1 MMRVR
6 LTTVLVIAVCALCAS
21 ATAAMA
27 TEFKA
32 NAVGKTFSE
41 GTPGKLRGAGSGP
54 QEFKLGIFAFTCE
67 GATTKGAVTGASTTK
82 LFVHVRFKGCWTNL
96 LPERSHEKLPF
107 KVSFRGGFDIEYSSN
122 GSVETGAESE
132 SEVAIVNP
140 SPVTAVVAG
149 TGCVISWP
157 PQRITNAGAKAVGP
171 FTAAT
176 FTNTEVAN
184 GKIKQFPSG
193 FQHKLAIHNEFLKL
207 FAETEGGKCEEIEKT
222 ESKVGYYKGDLLEE
236 VIAGN
241 LEAL

>member
-41 GTPGKLRGAGSGP
+41 ESPGKLRGAGSGP
-54 QEFKLGIFAFTCE
+54 QEFKLGIFTFTCE
-67 GATTKGAVTGASTTK
+67 AATSKGAITGGSTSK
-82 LFVHVRFKGCWTNL
+82 LFVHVRFRGCWTNL
-96 LPERSHEKLPF
+96 LPEKSHERLSF
-107 KVSFRGGFDIEYSSN
+107 KVAFRGGFDIEYSSN
-122 GSVETGAESE
+122 GAAENGAEST
-132 SEVAIVNP
+132 SEVALVNP
-140 SPVTAVVAG
+140 SPVTAVVGG
-149 TGCVISWP
+149 TGCIISWP
-157 PQRITNAGAKAVGP
+157 PQRITNAGVKDPGP
-171 FTAAT
+171 YTAAT
-176 FTNTEVAN
+176 FTNQEVAN

-193 FQHKLAIHNEFLKL
+193 FQHKLEIHNEFLHL
-207 FAETEGGKCEEIEKT
+207 FAETEGGKCEEVEKT
-222 ESKVGYYKGDLLEE
+222 ESKVGYYKGSLLEE